1 MVVSVLV
8 IPTPL
13 VILVAPMSPMTP
25 TPYRPSHFSR
35 AFGAAWGPPSSR
47 AASLFLWSRRTGPTA
62 TGSRRWVIEV
72 CFQHPGKESIVEG

>member
-13 VILVAPMSPMTP
+13 VILVAPMPPVTP
-25 TPYRPSHFSR
+25 TSYRPSHFSR
-35 AFGAAWGPPSSR
+35 AFGATWRPTSPR
-47 AASLFLWSRRTGPTA
+47 AASLFLRGRRTGPTA
-62 TGSRRWVIEV
+62 TGSRRRVIEV